1 MRTSREAMH
10 VEGQK
15 SMEQPRKDL
24 RDVLGIVRRRKL
36 AMSLVA
42 LVIMLAGVALAFLLP
57 PSYRSTATI
66 LIEEQEIPSDIV
78 RSAISSYADQR
89 IETIKQQVMT
99 RSTLWKIIEQYGL
112 YTNLRENSST
122 EEVLERFTKDMRV
135 DVINAK
141 VIDRRTQ
148 NATQATI
155 AFTLTYD
162 GESPD
167 ITQKVANELT
177 SLFLGEN
184 LRSRERHA
192 QETTSFLKKESE
204 QLAQKIGALE
214 SQLAVVKQ
222 KADGALPEL
231 TSLNMSML
239 NQAERELQDTDRDI
253 RTLEEKKTYL
263 EGELA
268 SLKPHT
274 PIISAGGERI
284 LDSAERLKAL
294 RAQYASAVGYLSLE
308 HPDVLK
314 MQQEIAALERETG
327 QHATPEELRK
337 KQTGE
342 QAHLASLVD
351 RYGAD
356 HPDVIRSRQIVA
368 SLEQELQRVPAAGTQ
383 VSIIKPENP
392 AYINIRAQLSSVTAS
407 LQSLRKSR
415 DGINRRVDAY
425 AGRLERT
432 IELEPAYLD
441 LGRSRE
447 ESVRKHQE
455 IVSRLLEAEVSKE
468 LEVQRK
474 GERFSLID
482 PPDLPQKPEKPNRPV
497 IMFLGLLLAIGGG
510 VGSGAV
516 LEQLDRSI
524 RGGEQL
530 SRLAGLPPLALIP
543 YIPNQ
548 DDVKRLA
555 RHRVRVAVAGAGVV
569 VVLVVSVLAMGYPL
583 DVIWFSALR
592 KLGLV

>member
-1 MRTSREAMH
+1 
-10 VEGQK
+10 
-15 SMEQPRKDL
+15 MEQPKKDL
-24 RDVLGIVRRRKL
+24 RDVLGIVRRRKW

-42 LVIMLAGVALAFLLP
+42 LAISLAGVGLAFLLP

-78 RSAISSYADQR
+78 RSAITSYADQR

-99 RSTLWKIIEQYGL
+99 RSTLWRIIEQYGL
-112 YTNLRENSST
+112 YSSLRENSPT
-122 EEVLERFTKDMRV
+122 EEVLERFTKDIRV

-141 VIDRRTQ
+141 VIDKRTQ
-148 NATQATI
+148 SPSQATI
-155 AFTLTYD
+155 AFTLTYE

-184 LRSRERHA
+184 LKSRERHA
-192 QETTSFLKKESE
+192 NETTSFLKKESE

-214 SQLAVVKQ
+214 SQLATVKQ

-239 NQAERELQDTDRDI
+239 NQAERELQDADRDI

-284 LDSAERLKAL
+284 LDSAERLKAI
-294 RAQYASAVGYLSLE
+294 RAQYASAIGYLWPE

-314 MQQEIAALERETG
+314 LQQEIAALERETG
-327 QHATPEELRK
+327 RRATPEELHK
-337 KQTGE
+337 KLSGE

-351 RYGAD
+351 RYGDD
-356 HPDVIRSRQIVA
+356 HPDVIRSRQVIP
-368 SLEQELQRVPAAGTQ
+368 SLEKELQRVLSSSVQAAI
-383 VSIIKPENP
+383 VKPENP
-392 AYINIRAQLSSVTAS
+392 AYINIGSQLSSVTSS
-407 LQSLRKSR
+407 LRSIRKSR
-415 DGINRRVDAY
+415 EDIKRRVDTY
-425 AGRLERT
+425 ASRLERT

-441 LGRSRE
+441 LSRSRE
-447 ESVRKHQE
+447 DSVRKHQE

-468 LEVQRK
+468 LEVQHK

-482 PPDLPQKPEKPNRPV
+482 PPDLPQKPDKPNRPMV
-497 IMFLGLLLAIGGG
+497 MFLGLILAIGGG
-510 VGSGAV
+510 VGSGAI

-524 RGGEQL
+524 RGGAHL
-530 SRLAGLPPLALIP
+530 SRLAGLSPLATIP
-543 YIPNQ
+543 YVPNQ
-548 DDVKRLA
+548 DDFKRLV
-555 RHRVRVAVAGAGVV
+555 RQRIRVAVAGAGVA
-569 VVLVVSVLAMGYPL
+569 VVLLVSVLTMGYPL
-583 DVIWFSALR
+583 DVIWLIALR
-592 KLGLV
+592 KFGLG

>member
-1 MRTSREAMH
+1 
-10 VEGQK
+10 
-15 SMEQPRKDL
+15 MEQGALNL
-24 RDVLGIVRRRKL
+24 RAIGQIARRRRL
-36 AMSLVA
+36 LILVTGA
-42 LVIMLAGVALAFLLP
+42 VVFAVSIAVAFLLP
-57 PSYRSTATI
+57 AVYRSTATI

-78 RSAISSYADQR
+78 RSAITSYADQR

-112 YTNLRENSST
+112 YSNLRQNSST
-122 EEVLERFTKDMRV
+122 EEVLERFTKDIQV

-141 VIDRRTQ
+141 VIDKRTQ

-184 LRSRERHA
+184 LKTRERHA

-204 QLAQKIGALE
+204 QLAQKIGVLE

-231 TSLNMSML
+231 TSLNMTML
-239 NQAERELQDTDRDI
+239 NQAERELQDADREI
-253 RTLEEKKTYL
+253 RALEEKKTYL

-268 SLKPHT
+268 SLKPNT

-294 RAQYASAVGYLSLE
+294 RAQYASAVGYLSSE

-327 QHATPEELRK
+327 QHATPEELHK
-337 KQTGE
+337 KLTGE
-342 QAHLASLVD
+342 QGHLASLVD
-351 RYGAD
+351 RYGVD
-356 HPDVIRSRQIVA
+356 HPDVIRSRKIVA
-368 SLEQELQRVPAAGTQ
+368 SLEQELQRVSATGTQ
-383 VSIIKPENP
+383 VSVIKPENP
-392 AYINIRAQLSSVTAS
+392 AYINISSQLSSVTAS
-407 LQSLRKSR
+407 VQSLRKSR

-432 IELEPAYLD
+432 IELEPAYLV
-441 LGRSRE
+441 LSRTRE

-455 IVSRLLEAEVSKE
+455 IVSRLLEAEVSQE

-482 PPDLPQKPEKPNRPV
+482 PPDLPQKPERPNRAV

-510 VGSGAV
+510 VGSGAL
-516 LEQLDRSI
+516 LEQLDHSI

-530 SRLAGLPPLALIP
+530 SRLAGLPPLAFIP

-548 DDVKRLA
+548 DDRKRLA
-555 RHRVRVAVAGAGVV
+555 RNRVRVAVAGAGVV
-569 VVLVVSVLAMGYPL
+569 VLLVVSVLAMGYPL
-583 DVIWFSALR
+583 DVIWFAALR